1 VQGGCRSAGIGC
13 LDCKQPLIDAIN
25 AELDPIQFRIK
36 EYESDFEMV
45 QAVINEGTEAARELA
60 RATLHEVRQ
69 AMGLSYR

>member
-1 VQGGCRSAGIGC
+1 
-13 LDCKQPLIDAIN
+13 
-25 AELDPIQFRIK
+25 
-36 EYESDFEMV
+36 MV